1 MFLSTKSL
9 YFDTILDIGS
19 GSGNVTEVLAES
31 IKHRQIIG
39 LDIDPKMI
47 DFSIQNNTKP
57 SIDYRLEDIS
67 KPWDELSADIRALEG
82 KVSLVFSNSTLMMI
96 QNRST
101 FVHNLRRLM
110 ADNSYAFTSF
120 VLIHN
125 FTTKLSPEE
134 KSECE
139 KWIKIP
145 DYDKQVSNWTDVFT
159 KQGFTIELTEKN
171 HNYIINDTS
180 LIEQVIPLM
189 ETFHSYYHVNGLT
202 TADIPPHLRR
212 RFQDLSADQ
221 WWNSRSEELD
231 PTIISRALNGELGES
246 MNGTSLGTIGCDG
259 RQREDMTAQTIA
271 HSRDITSLRIN

>member
-1 MFLSTKSL
+1 MDMKPRVYNTANIAHRIFADKLIEHILEITGNNTH
-9 YFDTILDIGS
+9 FDIILDIGS

-31 IKHRQIIG
+31 VKHRQIIA
-39 LDIDPKMI
+39 LDIDTKMI

-96 QNRST
+96 QNKST

-120 VLIHN
+120 VLIHDMSA
-125 FTTKLSPEE
+125 KLNP
-134 KSECE
+134 KLRSECE

-159 KQGFTIELTEKN
+159 KQE
-171 HNYIINDTS
+171 
-180 LIEQVIPLM
+180 VIPLM
-189 ETFHSYYHVNGLT
+189 ETFHSYYYVNGLT

-221 WWNSRSEELD
+221 WWNSRSKELD
-231 PTIISRALNGELGES
+231 PTIISRAMNGELGQSCEF
-246 MNGTSLGTIGCDG
+246 NYKPAYIICRKTL
-259 RQREDMTAQTIA
+259 
-271 HSRDITSLRIN
+271 